1 MLLAPF
7 VLGFD
12 VAILVAMAALMVEIK
27 RTHREIVPV
36 KDIGSTTECP

>member
-12 VAILVAMAALMVEIK
+12 VAILVAMVALMFEIK

-36 KDIGSTTECP
+36 KDNGSTTECP

>member
-12 VAILVAMAALMVEIK
+12 VAFLVAMIALMVEIK
-27 RTHREIVPV
+27 RVHREIVTV
-36 KDIGSTTECP
+36 KENGSTTECS